1 MRERPGDTAAVRDLG
16 RTRLDLV
23 SWLFTLARFDEAL
36 TEIARARVVI
46 EPLAREHPGDGGA
59 RWLEAECDSL
69 EGAALSYS
77 VRTTPAIEALRR
89 ARAGFEALVRDN
101 PPYTLPT
108 TADGPTEYRRGLAQV
123 LHWIGWTLVDVG
135 DFAGA
140 LDAGREQKEVVTS
153 LVTGPFAADTDRLDL
168 GKADRLA
175 GFNLRVLGRHEEAV
189 SSQCRALAVAREV
202 ADANPTSAAYRAELA
217 LGLEGLAQS
226 YVSTDLSSARRCALE
241 ALATI
246 QSLPMAQRDRYELVK
261 VESNCARIV
270 SICAAD
276 AGRMDE
282 ALRYARQ
289 SVTVCEEAARIHPD
303 SPFFVTNFLADS
315 LVQLAMVELGSGR
328 PGAALRIAEAPA
340 RSQRRPSSPTPSS
353 ANRSSHLISSLLLRG
368 VILLRSGR
376 AADASRAAEEAAR
389 RLAEGGI
396 NIPGGKRFFQGAVEG
411 FFYALGRPNAP
422 GRPAEAP
429 GLKEH
434 ADRAVAEARE
444 ASRLGFRNLRAVAM
458 LNEVLGRP
466 VAMQPMMMDQL
477 FPVNPFEPEPGSD
490 DDGAALRRREIPAM
504 TNSSTGTGP
513 RRSLTG

>member
-1 MRERPGDTAAVRDLG
+1 MRERPGDTAAGRDLG

-123 LHWIGWTLVDVG
+123 LHWIGWTLVNVG

-189 SSQCRALAVAREV
+189 SSQRRALAVAREV

-328 PGAALRIAEAPA
+328 PGRHCES
-340 RSQRRPSSPTPSS
+340 RS
-353 ANRSSHLISSLLLRG
+353 AG
-368 VILLRSGR
+368 EV
-376 AADASRAAEEAAR
+376 AEEA
-389 RLAEGGI
+389 
-396 NIPGGKRFFQGAVEG
+396 V
-411 FFYALGRPNAP
+411 
-422 GRPAEAP
+422 
-429 GLKEH
+429 
-434 ADRAVAEARE
+434 VAHPQLSE
-444 ASRLGFRNLRAVAM
+444 
-458 LNEVLGRP
+458 P
-466 VAMQPMMMDQL
+466 QPPDQL
-477 FPVNPFEPEPGSD
+477 TTTPGSD
-490 DDGAALRRREIPAM
+490 PAPIRPGGGRVSGRRRGRQAARRGGDQHSRWQTILPGGGRRVLLRPGPPERAGPPGRSPRAE
-504 TNSSTGTGP
+504 GT
-513 RRSLTG
+513 RRSRGRGGSGGVSARFSQPPSRGHAQ

>member
-1 MRERPGDTAAVRDLG
+1 MPRRCIRRLTRRRRALDAFHQSLALREALMRERPGDIAAARDLG

-46 EPLAREHPGDGGA
+46 EPLAREHPGDGGR

-189 SSQCRALAVAREV
+189 SSQRRALAVARAGRRREPNV
-202 ADANPTSAAYRAELA
+202 RSVPGRTRPRTGRPRSKLRIH
-217 LGLEGLAQS
+217 GPLER
-226 YVSTDLSSARRCALE
+226 RRCALE

-289 SVTVCEEAARIHPD
+289 SVAVCEEAARIHPD

-328 PGAALRIAEAPA
+328 PGAALRIAEAA
-340 RSQRRPSSPTPSS
+340 
-353 ANRSSHLISSLLLRG
+353 G
-368 VILLRSGR
+368 EV
-376 AADASRAAEEAAR
+376 AEEAVVAHPQ
-389 RLAEGGI
+389 LSE
-396 NIPGGKRFFQGAVEG
+396 P
-411 FFYALGRPNAP
+411 
-422 GRPAEAP
+422 
-429 GLKEH
+429 
-434 ADRAVAEARE
+434 RA
-444 ASRLGFRNLRAVAM
+444 
-458 LNEVLGRP
+458 
-466 VAMQPMMMDQL
+466 
-477 FPVNPFEPEPGSD
+477 
-490 DDGAALRRREIPAM
+490 
-504 TNSSTGTGP
+504 T
-513 RRSLTG
+513 